1 LNKND
6 KQPFT
11 TGIYLLETLT
21 SGMYNNP
28 LMIYREYIQN
38 AVDSIDNSSENG
50 TGRGNSKNTID
61 ITIDPINKSIL
72 IRDNA
77 NGISSRLA
85 RSFLSTIGGSLK
97 TGTTARGFRG
107 IGRLGG
113 IAFCDKITFTTS
125 SFGQKIVSKQVWDC
139 IKLRN
144 ILGGNGNH
152 NKAFMSDILDR
163 TVKFTQS
170 HAEIKGNTYFE
181 VLLEG
186 VSSYRNTLLDIQKVR
201 KYITEVAPLPFNH
214 DAFIYAP
221 EIEQHLLDHINYK
234 TYSINLNGQKLY
246 KPYTNEV
253 PVMKGRGDKLYEVE
267 CKTIKFDNGELLAVY
282 WIGMRE
288 RMKGAITRGDL
299 RGGIKIR
306 VGDIL
311 IGDSHLLNQY
321 FREPRFNHYCVGEI
335 HIVSDKLIPNG
346 RRDDFVDNEYKSIFY
361 HEFERVLG
369 LPLSKEIR
377 FKSRELQTSSTI
389 SSCIRSHRN
398 ENQLQG
404 EEKVFAKED
413 LNSRINTILA
423 DCDNCHNAKRLSQ
436 VLNES

>member
-1 LNKND
+1 
-6 KQPFT
+6 
-11 TGIYLLETLT
+11 
-21 SGMYNNP
+21 
-28 LMIYREYIQN
+28 MIYREYIQN
-38 AVDSIDNSSENG
+38 AVDSIDNSSANG
-50 TGRGNSKNTID
+50 IGNKIKINTID
-61 ITIDPINKSIL
+61 ITLDPINKSIL

-77 NGISSRLA
+77 NGISSSLTKGL
-85 RSFLSTIGGSLK
+85 LSTIGGSLK

-113 IAFCDKITFTTS
+113 IAFCDKITFATS
-125 SFGQKIVSKQVWDC
+125 SPGQNIVSKQIWDC
-139 IKLRN
+139 IKLRE

-152 NKAFMSDILDR
+152 KKAFMSDILEQ
-163 TVKFTQS
+163 TVTFSQS
-170 HAEIKGNTYFE
+170 RSETKKNTYFE

-201 KYITEVAPLPFNH
+201 KYLTEVAPLPYNH

-221 EIEQHLLDHINYK
+221 DIEKHLLDQMNYK

-253 PVMKGRGDKLYEVE
+253 PVIKGRGDKLVEVE
-267 CKTIKFDNGELLAVY
+267 CKTIKLDNGELLAAY
-282 WIGMRE
+282 WIGKRE
-288 RMKGAITRGDL
+288 RMKGAISRGDL

-311 IGDSHLLNQY
+311 LGDSQLLNQY

-361 HEFERVLG
+361 REFERVLG

-377 FKSRELQTSSTI
+377 LKSRGQQTDSTI
-389 SSCIRSHRN
+389 SSGNGSHRN
-398 ENQLQG
+398 EHQTQQ
-404 EEKVFAKED
+404 EERVFAKND
-413 LNSRINTILA
+413 LNSKITAILA

-436 VLNES
+436 AINES